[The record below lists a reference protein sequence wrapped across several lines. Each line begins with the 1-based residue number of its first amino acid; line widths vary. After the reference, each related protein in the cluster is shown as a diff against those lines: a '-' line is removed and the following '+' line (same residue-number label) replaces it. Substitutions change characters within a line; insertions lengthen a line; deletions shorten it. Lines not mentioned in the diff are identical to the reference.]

1 MKVVALA
8 MKILGTKNETELKT
22 ALSKMSEVGRTK
34 FIQQCSNIIQTGDQ
48 SPESLKQAQ

>member
-8 MKILGTKNETELKT
+8 MQILGTKNEAELKT

-34 FIQQCSNIIQTGDQ
+34 FIQQCSNII
-48 SPESLKQAQ
+48 